1 MKLFNLLRRKEKK
14 GSTMATK
21 RPRIG
26 HRLLIKMG
34 LRKSGFSPKFDDA
47 HEKYTY
53 LKHYVEEFQESLSNY
68 AQQVRELN
76 NPRGGGRGGVG
87 P

>member
-1 MKLFNLLRRKEKK
+1 
-14 GSTMATK
+14 
-21 RPRIG
+21 
-26 HRLLIKMG
+26 MG

-68 AQQVRELN
+68 AQQVRERIN
-76 NPRGGGRGGVG
+76 EPKGVEEKEG
-87 P
+87 

>member
-1 MKLFNLLRRKEKK
+1 MKFFTLLRREEKE
-14 GSTMATK
+14 STMATK

-34 LRKSGFSPKFDDA
+34 LRKSGFSPKFDSA

-68 AQQVRELN
+68 AQQVSC
-76 NPRGGGRGGVG
+76 
-87 P
+87 

>member
-1 MKLFNLLRRKEKK
+1 MNFFSLLGRKEKK
-14 GSTMATK
+14 TSTMATK

-68 AQQVRELN
+68 AQQVRERIN
-76 NPRGGGRGGVG
+76 EPKGVEEKEG
-87 P
+87 

>member
-1 MKLFNLLRRKEKK
+1 
-14 GSTMATK
+14 MATK

-68 AQQVRELN
+68 AQQVSSPIHRGE
-76 NPRGGGRGGVG
+76 RGGSWGWGIE
-87 P
+87 

>member
-1 MKLFNLLRRKEKK
+1 
-14 GSTMATK
+14 MATK

-68 AQQVRELN
+68 AQQVSCS
-76 NPRGGGRGGVG
+76 PRIRKRGTGGRGTAPVATAC
-87 P
+87 PEEDR

>member
-1 MKLFNLLRRKEKK
+1 
-14 GSTMATK
+14 MATK

-53 LKHYVEEFQESLSNY
+53 LKHYVEEFQESLSTY
-68 AQQVRELN
+68 AQQVS
-76 NPRGGGRGGVG
+76 
-87 P
+87 

>member
-1 MKLFNLLRRKEKK
+1 M
-14 GSTMATK
+14 
-21 RPRIG
+21 
-26 HRLLIKMG
+26 LIKMG

-68 AQQVRELN
+68 AQQVRERIN
-76 NPRGGGRGGVG
+76 EPKGVEEKEG
-87 P
+87 